1 MQCWAHHVEQLL
13 NFDEAIPVKK
23 VGRLSFSKNFK
34 IADGSSGTQIFVG
47 AIGGL
52 WPVAV
57 KRVNQGM
64 QTMEEEVHQ
73 ILTEEKLEAHYL
85 LVPTLIEKDDFVF
98 LASPLC
104 EYNLE
109 EVIEQKSNP
118 LRDKLTLLKRATSG
132 ISKSEKNG
140 EEVSLLSYE
149 VNYFTNYLFFFL
161 FTGDDLIC
169 SRTMKYMTGI
179 AAGLWIVSYKCKT
192 HAPC

>member
-1 MQCWAHHVEQLL
+1 
-13 NFDEAIPVKK
+13 
-23 VGRLSFSKNFK
+23 
-34 IADGSSGTQIFVG
+34 
-47 AIGGL
+47 
-52 WPVAV
+52 
-57 KRVNQGM
+57 
-64 QTMEEEVHQ
+64 MEEEVHQ

-85 LVPTLIEKDDFVF
+85 LVPTLIEKDDDFVF

-118 LRDKLTLLKRATSG
+118 LRDKLTLLKRASMCYQLMLG
-132 ISKSEKNG
+132 LSELHKANILHRDLKPRN
-140 EEVSLLSYE
+140 VLL
-149 VNYFTNYLFFFL
+149 
-161 FTGDDLIC
+161 GDDLIC